1 MKIDGL
7 HSDMILLAALIR
19 VEFALDDVCFTG
31 EFFIVEFRLYLTD
44 PAGE

>member
-1 MKIDGL
+1 MNIDGL
-7 HSDMILLAALIR
+7 HSDMILLAALMR

-31 EFFIVEFRLYLTD
+31 EFLIVEFSSDLTD